1 MASLAVLWHVLVS
14 NSFAFIAMFRLSGNN
29 LNTPNK
35 SLAWLQSFCSVGC
48 EQIGERRRGSAGLGE
63 RISSQMG

>member
-1 MASLAVLWHVLVS
+1 MASFAILWQVLVS

-35 SLAWLQSFCSVGC
+35 SLAWLQSFCSVGW
-48 EQIGERRRGSAGLGE
+48 EQIGERRGSGGLGE